1 MNTKQIKIKGKRVYK
16 KALVRNIVN
25 CYNDASIHSLREG
38 LAWYKDAHH
47 LCENWANKYGTDASK
62 VAGIIAALSPLT
74 SWDRNK
80 EIAEL
85 FLQGK
90 RKGLHTKVMID
101 KAEKILS
108 CNSWDD
114 IPEILNGD
122 KITSFF
128 HNINTPYSRFSHFV
142 TIDRHAISVAYGR
155 EINDKERPQLT
166 RKQYNFI
173 AMAYVDAAKEIS
185 AKLGVIR
192 LPLEV
197 QAITWVHFRINKQII
212 D

>member
-1 MNTKQIKIKGKRVYK
+1 MKQIKIKNKRVFK
-16 KALVRNIVN
+16 KTLVRNIVEN
-25 CYNDASIHSLREG
+25 YNSASINVIREG
-38 LAWYKDAHH
+38 MAWYKDAHH

-74 SWDRNK
+74 SWERNK

-90 RKGLHTKVMID
+90 RKGLHTKAMID
-101 KAEKILS
+101 KAEKILAA
-108 CNSWDD
+108 NSWNEN
-114 IPEILNGD
+114 PEILNGD
-122 KITSFF
+122 KITSFWY
-128 HNINTPYSRFSHFV
+128 NIRAPYSRFGHFV

-155 EINDKERPQLT
+155 EINDKDRPQLT
-166 RKQYNFI
+166 KKQYNFI

-185 AKLGVIR
+185 KGLGVIR

-197 QAITWVHFRINKQII
+197 QAVTWVNFRINKQII